1 MEKIAITPADL
12 LYLRRTL
19 TLARRGGIKTLPN
32 PQVGAVIIANGKIIG
47 EGYHKRA
54 GEPHAEINA
63 MQNCKNQNLL
73 KGATLYTNIEPCCH
87 ADKRTPPCTIA
98 IKNAGIKKVVT
109 IMRDPN
115 PLVAGKGLKACHGIA
130 LEDETTKTHAMEQ
143 LIKDA
148 QESNKVFTT
157 NMVSKKPF
165 ITLKLGMSLDGKIAT
180 EQGESQWITNS
191 DARAYG
197 HRLRAEHQG
206 IMVGI
211 NTILRDNPALTT
223 HGIGTHEPLRIIL
236 DRTLRTPINAQV
248 FKTSHA
254 LIVTTVKAPQKK
266 KKILIQKGIK
276 ILTLPEKTTMHGIFD
291 ALFQEGIMS
300 ILVEGGAT
308 VAGGLIRENLVDELY
323 FFYAPLIIGGEKTA
337 GIGGPGIQKLATA
350 PQFTIKKIQK
360 IGDNFLVNAKPQ

>member
-1 MEKIAITPADL
+1 MELTAITPADL
-12 LYLRRTL
+12 SYLRRTL
-19 TLARRGGIKTLPN
+19 TLARRGGIQTLPN
-32 PQVGAVIIANGKIIG
+32 PQVGAVIVYNKKIIG
-47 EGYHKRA
+47 EGYHEKA
-54 GEPHAEINA
+54 GSPHAEVNA
-63 MQNCKNQNLL
+63 IAHCKKPQFL
-73 KGATLYTNIEPCCH
+73 KGATLYTNLEPCCH
-87 ADKRTPPCTIA
+87 TEKRTPPCTIA
-98 IKNAGIKKVVT
+98 IKKAGIKKAVT

-115 PLVAGKGLKACHGIA
+115 LLVAGKGLKACHGIA

-157 NMVSKKPF
+157 NMVSKRPF

-180 EQGESQWITNS
+180 EQGESQWITNN
-191 DARAYG
+191 DARKYG
-197 HRLRAEHQG
+197 HQLRAQHQA

-211 NTILRDNPALTT
+211 NTVLRDNPALTT
-223 HGIGTHEPLRIIL
+223 HGIGTQEPLRIIL
-236 DRTLRTPINAQV
+236 DRTLRTPLKAQV
-248 FKTSHA
+248 LKTPHV
-254 LIVTTVKAPQKK
+254 LIVTTPQANKK
-266 KKILIQKGIK
+266 KKELLQEKGIR
-276 ILTLPEKTTMHGIFD
+276 ILVLPAKTTMHDIFKT
-291 ALFQEGIMS
+291 LFREGIMS

-360 IGDNFLVNAKPQ
+360 IGDNFLVNARPQ